1 MQTGNDKDSK
11 VVSLT
16 DRANQTSKEREA
28 GSEQAQTD
36 ASFDWDAVMRRNAD
50 NASRMK
56 TDRNKA
62 NKGVI
67 RSYRLKH

>member
-16 DRANQTSKEREA
+16 DRSSQSSKERGTETA
-28 GSEQAQTD
+28 PAQDD

-56 TDRNKA
+56 NDRNKS